1 MWRSSNTVTFN
12 RFFLFLLLAILPVL
26 SFHSCQPETSRST
39 IVIFHVN
46 DVHGAIDNFAKIG
59 WLLEEE
65 RKQNPNVFFMS
76 AGDNFTGNCYVDNSE
91 PTKGAPILTLFNRL
105 GLNAQVLGNHDFDYG
120 QKALRRYIEGATFPV
135 ICANIIVAGAMLPQ
149 PGPYIT
155 LATDDGVR
163 IAVMGAVQTGRYS
176 GKPSTHPANVGGILF
191 SDGIESML
199 AYKSLRNNYDVLIGL
214 THLGF
219 STDEKLAGQMGELD
233 VIIGGHSHTKV
244 ETQVKENGVLIAQ
257 AGDYGRYVGR
267 IDLVVEDG
275 VVVEKRS
282 SLINAAS
289 IQGELSDVKAM
300 IDGYQDNQAMNQTLT
315 TLSSPLEGKD
325 ELGCLITDG
334 VRSTSALDIVFQ
346 NNGGIRVWQLPQDSG
361 NQVSVCDV
369 YEMLPFGNE
378 VVALI
383 MSPAEIRSLIANSFI
398 RANGID
404 LQVSGIEYTV
414 NYSEDTASSVKVN
427 SIDIVTPDGNPL
439 DESKTYWVGLNS
451 YIYATYEFAHQDPG
465 RSTYKTMA
473 EILVDYIGKGV
484 DAQQYK
490 GIKRARAKL
499 AN

>member
-1 MWRSSNTVTFN
+1 MTFK
-12 RFFLFLLLAILPVL
+12 RFFLFLLLVILPVL
-26 SFHSCQPETSRST
+26 GFHSCQPEIARST

-91 PTKGAPILTLFNRL
+91 PTKGTPILTLFNRL
-105 GLNAQVLGNHDFDYG
+105 GLDAQVLGNHDFDYG
-120 QKALRRYIEGATFPV
+120 QQALRSYIEGAAFPV
-135 ICANIIVAGAMLPQ
+135 ICANAVVAGAMIPQ
-149 PGPYIT
+149 PGPYTT
-155 LATDDGVR
+155 LATEGGVR
-163 IAVMGAVQTGRYS
+163 IAVVGAVQTGWYS
-176 GKPSTHPANVGGILF
+176 GIPSTHPSNVEGIVF

-219 STDEKLAGQMGELD
+219 TTDEKLAGQMGELD
-233 VIIGGHSHTKV
+233 VIIGGHSHTRV
-244 ETQVKENGVLIAQ
+244 DTQVVENGVLIAQ
-257 AGDYGRYVGR
+257 AGDDGGYVGR

-282 SLINAAS
+282 SLVNAAN
-289 IQGELSDVKAM
+289 IQGELSDIKAM
-300 IDGYQDNQAMNQTLT
+300 IDGYQDNQAMNQPLT
-315 TLSSPLEGKD
+315 TLSPPLEGKD

-334 VRSTSALDIVFQ
+334 VRSTLALDIVFQ

-383 MSPAEIRSLIANSFI
+383 MTPQEIRALIADSFT

-414 NYSEDTASSVKVN
+414 NYSEDTASSIKIN
-427 SIDIVTPDGNPL
+427 SIDIVTPDGDPL
-439 DESKTYWVGLNS
+439 DESKTYWVGMNS
-451 YIYATYEFAHQDPG
+451 YMYATYEFDHQDPG
-465 RSTYKTMA
+465 QSTHKTMA
-473 EILVDYIGKGV
+473 DMLVGYMGQGI
-484 DAQQYK
+484 DAQNYK